1 MGSEAKIKD
10 RADLRKILEEKKG
23 LGKKIVFTNGCFDI
37 LHIGHVSYLEEAK
50 GLGDILV
57 VAINSDS
64 SARKIKGAGRP
75 IVPQDE
81 RAGILA
87 ALESV
92 DYVAMFDELDP
103 YAIIK
108 ELLPDVLAKGGDW
121 SKDAIIG
128 RDIVEARGG
137 TVCTIPIVEG
147 ISTSKIIDRILK
159 GQEIIQEDLTSPSSS
174 MA

>member
-1 MGSEAKIKD
+1 
-10 RADLRKILEEKKG
+10 
-23 LGKKIVFTNGCFDI
+23 
-37 LHIGHVSYLEEAK
+37 
-50 GLGDILV
+50 
-57 VAINSDS
+57 S
-64 SARKIKGAGRP
+64 SVKKIKGAGRP

-92 DYVAMFDELDP
+92 DYVTMFDELDP

-108 ELLPDVLAKGGDW
+108 ELLPDILAKGGDW

-137 TVCTIPIVEG
+137 TVCTIPTVEG

-159 GQEIIQEDLTSPSSS
+159 RQEIIQEDLTSPSSS